1 MPDKEETD
9 PDEGSVHVPLR
20 GCLTSPDDPTV
31 GGGGWP
37 YAGIG
42 YSGLRPEQKVIGEEQ
57 HKQIFPTRH

>member
-1 MPDKEETD
+1 MPTAQE
-9 PDEGSVHVPLR
+9 DESGQVPVFTPMR

-42 YSGLRPEQKVIGEEQ
+42 HSGLEPEQQQIGAEQ
-57 HKQIFPTRH
+57 RIANFPNH